1 MEDVVEI
8 TPVVPGWP
16 AADRQFCRGMLP
28 LAPMPWAEI
37 IHRTTLVGSSCTF
50 NDQK

>member
-1 MEDVVEI
+1 MEDVVEVSLP
-8 TPVVPGWP
+8 TSWP
-16 AADRQFCRGMLP
+16 AAERRFCRPMLP

-37 IHRTTLVGSSCTF
+37 IHRTTLIGSSCTF